1 MDTISRGGRGGTANI
16 VELSRTLIEAAL
28 NEIMDAQADEVC
40 EGSGTVRNGYRE
52 RSLTTSVGPIVLR
65 IPKLRSGTY
74 FPERMVDRYGRTD
87 KAVVAAVREMYADG
101 VSTRKAG
108 GRRKAGRGQDELP
121 AGQQDMRLHL
131 GNEGLVD

>member
-1 MDTISRGGRGGTANI
+1 MDTISHDGRGGTANI

-40 EGSGTVRNGYRE
+40 EG
-52 RSLTTSVGPIVLR
+52 
-65 IPKLRSGTY
+65 SGTY